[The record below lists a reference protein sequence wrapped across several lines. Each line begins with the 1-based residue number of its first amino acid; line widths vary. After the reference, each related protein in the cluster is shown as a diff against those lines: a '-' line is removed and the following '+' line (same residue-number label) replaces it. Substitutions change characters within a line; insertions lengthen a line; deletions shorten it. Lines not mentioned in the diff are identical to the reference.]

1 MRQGIHVN
9 CAIDAA
15 HCGRLKSPKIRPG
28 RLNHGQSNGRK
39 ANCNQAMVLHLGE
52 VKVMT
57 STMLAVARTKRTL
70 AISMIQMTA
79 AIFLCVSAS
88 ARLYLSDS

>member
-1 MRQGIHVN
+1 M
-9 CAIDAA
+9 
-15 HCGRLKSPKIRPG
+15 
-28 RLNHGQSNGRK
+28 
-39 ANCNQAMVLHLGE
+39 LHLGE

-57 STMLAVARTKRTL
+57 SMMLAMARTKRTL